1 MTDIELE
8 PLKLKSGDLWP
19 SFYAVITQLRNEI
32 TAKDEVII
40 GKDALVVERDAQ
52 LAESD
57 ARAATVAAE
66 CNRLSALLAEA
77 SAAFDAGDVAKLTA
91 MRESA
96 LQTENEKK
104 LAAALAKKA
113 EAEAE
118 IAALAK

>member
-8 PLKLKSGDLWP
+8 PLKLKAGDLWP

-40 GKDALVVERDAQ
+40 GKDALVIERDGQIA
-52 LAESD
+52 ASES
-57 ARAATVAAE
+57 RTVAVAVE
-66 CNRLSALLAEA
+66 CNRLAALLAEA
-77 SAAFDAGDVAKLTA
+77 SAAFDAGDFAKLTS
-91 MRESA
+91 MRAAA
-96 LQTENEKK
+96 LQTETEKK

-113 EAEAE
+113 EAESE

>member
-19 SFYAVITQLRNEI
+19 SFYAVIKQLRNEI

-40 GKDALVVERDAQ
+40 GKDALVIERDAQ
-52 LAESD
+52 IAASES
-57 ARAATVAAE
+57 RAAAVIAE
-66 CNRLSALLAEA
+66 CNRLAALLAEA
-77 SAAFDAGDVAKLTA
+77 SAAFDAGDIAKLKA
-91 MRESA
+91 MREAA

-118 IAALAK
+118 IAELNA

>member
-40 GKDALVVERDAQ
+40 GKDALVVEREAQ
-52 LAESD
+52 LAESY

-91 MRESA
+91 MRETA
-96 LQTENEKK
+96 LKTDKQKA
-104 LAAALAKKA
+104 LDAALAEKAAA
-113 EAEAE
+113 EAKIAE
-118 IAALAK
+118 LSA